1 MTQAIEWLKAKA
13 PGFNQLSKDE
23 LNAVRDFSLLWTFF
37 ESRIL
42 NRSGSAAAICVTVDS
57 WDAAG
62 ILVPDLLDEELVYFK
77 QRYHPGGH
85 FSHHFDGLHLRPR
98 DRAPMVR
105 GVLSGAETSP
115 RQCFATALIIIFR
128 YRNNLFHGEKWEYS
142 LADQLG
148 NFTNANRI
156 LMKVLDRYA
165 NLP

>member
-1 MTQAIEWLKAKA
+1 MEWLKARA

-23 LNAVRDFSLLWTFF
+23 RNAIADFSLLWAFF

-42 NRSGSAAAICVTVDS
+42 NKSGSGAAICAAVDS

-62 ILVPDLLDEELVYFK
+62 ILVPNLVNEELAYFK
-77 QRYHPGGH
+77 QRYCPDGR
-85 FSHHFDGLHLRPR
+85 FTHHFDGLHLRPR
-98 DRAPMVR
+98 DRVPMVR
-105 GVLSGAETSP
+105 GVLSGAEISP
-115 RQCFATALIIIFR
+115 RQCLATALIIVFR
-128 YRNNLFHGEKWEYS
+128 YRNNLFHGVKWEYA
-142 LADQLG
+142 LADQLR